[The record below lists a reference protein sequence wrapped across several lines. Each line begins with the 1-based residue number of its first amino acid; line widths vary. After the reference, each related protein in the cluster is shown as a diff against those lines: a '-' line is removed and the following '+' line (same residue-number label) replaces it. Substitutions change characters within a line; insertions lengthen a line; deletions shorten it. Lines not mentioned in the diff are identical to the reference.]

1 MATVRFSDSLKKEII
16 LNARDKMSPAIGR
29 ARDSSP
35 DQSWGMRIY
44 DKMFANEIPKIN
56 ALPKNWF
63 KQVKTLRVKGIE
75 NTISDLD
82 LTFTLS
88 HEVSWP
94 ADIAETDTY
103 RPYDGYVYG
112 SDAVVTLKNHEV
124 WSEFI
129 EEAQAYKERLRVAE
143 ERSKEFED
151 MVAQVIATYTTLA
164 PALKAWPALWEL
176 IPEETK
182 DRHREVRERVKK
194 DTTLD
199 IDLNKLTAMAT
210 AAKLGA

>member
-1 MATVRFSDSLKKEII
+1 
-16 LNARDKMSPAIGR
+16 
-29 ARDSSP
+29 
-35 DQSWGMRIY
+35 
-44 DKMFANEIPKIN
+44 
-56 ALPKNWF
+56 
-63 KQVKTLRVKGIE
+63 
-75 NTISDLD
+75 
-82 LTFTLS
+82 
-88 HEVSWP
+88 
-94 ADIAETDTY
+94 
-103 RPYDGYVYG
+103 VYG